1 MERKVE
7 EAVIKIP
14 EVALMFSKTGT
25 AEVASD
31 PMPPNVSDGFVILK
45 EKDQWAE
52 GTTKAD
58 VVAKIEKATG
68 GLLGN
73 LYEVSQPIQLRF
85 HEMIAGVRGDVAM
98 KLCGDELT
106 KLALTGNAM
115 ATRKSG
121 VEGMSEKGR

>member
-1 MERKVE
+1 MPQLDEKNRACASTRVPSVSLDQSLAMERKVE

-73 LYEVSQPIQLRF
+73 LRSEEHTS
-85 HEMIAGVRGDVAM
+85 
-98 KLCGDELT
+98 ELQS
-106 KLALTGNAM
+106 LMRNSYA
-115 ATRKSG
+115 
-121 VEGMSEKGR
+121 VFC

>member
-1 MERKVE
+1 
-7 EAVIKIP
+7 
-14 EVALMFSKTGT
+14 MFSKTGT

-45 EKDQWAE
+45 EQDQWAE
-52 GTTKAD
+52 GTTKPD

-85 HEMIAGVRGDVAM
+85 NELISGVRGDFAIKQMGSASCRDRWCQYGWVP
-98 KLCGDELT
+98 
-106 KLALTGNAM
+106 
-115 ATRKSG
+115 
-121 VEGMSEKGR
+121 

>member
-73 LYEVSQPIQLRF
+73 INEVSQAITVRFNEIIAGIRGEFAIQLY
-85 HEMIAGVRGDVAM
+85 AN
-98 KLCGDELT
+98 T
-106 KLALTGNAM
+106 
-115 ATRKSG
+115 
-121 VEGMSEKGR
+121 

>member
-58 VVAKIEKATG
+58 VVDKIEKATG

-73 LYEVSQPIQLRF
+73 LYEVSQPIQLRIKIGRASGR
-85 HEMIAGVRGDVAM
+85 ERVCQYVKISVVAVSL
-98 KLCGDELT
+98 KKKT
-106 KLALTGNAM
+106 KNN
-115 ATRKSG
+115 
-121 VEGMSEKGR
+121 V

>member
-85 HEMIAGVRGDVAM
+85 NELIAGVRGDVAI
-98 KLCGDELT
+98 KLYGDDRSEEHTSELQS
-106 KLALTGNAM
+106 L
-115 ATRKSG
+115 
-121 VEGMSEKGR
+121 MSISYAVF